1 MKVTPVLLVESIEKS
16 LPFWIER
23 MGWKS
28 VSEVPDG
35 DVLQFVMLVKD
46 EATVML
52 QTFASARRDE
62 PRFAGEPNQHRT
74 SLFVLV
80 DDWNDTIE
88 RLAGYEIVMPE
99 RETFYGM
106 REIGVFEP
114 GGHVLVFA
122 TPLQGA
128 S

>member
-16 LPFWIER
+16 LPFWVER
-23 MGWKS
+23 MGWSS

-62 PRFAGEPNQHRT
+62 PRFAGNPGQHRT
-74 SLFVLV
+74 SLFILV
-80 DDWNDTIE
+80 DDWEDTIE
-88 RLAGYEIVMPE
+88 RLAGYEIVMHE
-99 RETFYGM
+99 RNTFYGM

-114 GGHVLVFA
+114 SGHVVVFA
-122 TPLQGA
+122 TPLEKT